1 MATPRQRFALALV
14 LAFGLGVLV
23 TLERVGTDAE
33 TRIRAAHR
41 AAAAECPAQEGPVD
55 MLAQPQTRQEERT

>member
-14 LAFGLGVLV
+14 LAFGLGVLI
-23 TLERVGTDAE
+23 TLECVGTDAE

-41 AAAAECPAQEGPVD
+41 AAAECPAHEGPVD
-55 MLAQPQTRQEERT
+55 MLAEPQANQEERT

>member
-33 TRIRAAHR
+33 TRIRAAQR
-41 AAAAECPAQEGPVD
+41 AACECPAHEGPVD